1 MTGDPPSSPAPRRA
15 LRADVLADWR
25 NLQTAEK
32 RKLLEQG
39 AVAEAFG
46 HYFDINGQVVSPSS
60 TIGIGIDNFKKI
72 PHVIAVA
79 GGVTKA
85 ESIIAV
91 SRIRENIVLI
101 TDESAA
107 REILR
112 KLQTMSDA
120 K

>member
-1 MTGDPPSSPAPRRA
+1 
-15 LRADVLADWR
+15 
-25 NLQTAEK
+25 
-32 RKLLEQG
+32 
-39 AVAEAFG
+39 
-46 HYFDINGQVVSPSS
+46 
-60 TIGIGIDNFKKI
+60 
-72 PHVIAVA
+72 VA

-112 KLQTMSDA
+112 KLQTMSDT